1 MLRELK
7 KRQKLSQFRTIDDAA
22 KLINASQNILVI
34 TGAGISTSLGIP
46 DFRSKSTGF
55 YTKLQAMGFEEPE
68 EVFDLSTFDENPST
82 FYSLA
87 GDILPDL
94 HKWTPT
100 HQFIRMIQDKGK
112 LLRNYTQNIDNIES
126 HAGIIPEKLIQ
137 CHGSWATATCR
148 KCAYKIPGDGIFEE
162 IRAKKVAYCKKCTEA
177 LQIPTGKGMK
187 RKRSSNGISKSRKR
201 SSGSDDESDGQYD
214 IPQPGV
220 MKVSYSSQQRKIVQT
235 RIHGHFNSLW
245 ILVIS

>member
-7 KRQKLSQFRTIDDAA
+7 KRQKLSQFKTIDDAA
-22 KLINASQNILVI
+22 KLINASKNVLVI

-55 YTKLQAMGFEEPE
+55 YTKLQAMGYEEPE
-68 EVFDLSTFDENPST
+68 EVFDLSTFDDNPST

-126 HAGIIPEKLIQ
+126 HAGILPEKLIQ

-148 KCAYKIPGDGIFEE
+148 KCAHKIPGEEIFED
-162 IRAKKVAYCKKCTEA
+162 IRAKKVAHCKKCA
-177 LQIPTGKGMK
+177 ASLRIADGKGMK
-187 RKRSSNGISKSRKR
+187 RKRSSNGINKPKKR
-201 SSGSDDESDGQYD
+201 QSGSDDDSDGQYD

-220 MKVSYSSQQRKIVQT
+220 MKV
-235 RIHGHFNSLW
+235 GHQFSKHPL
-245 ILVIS
+245 LCSTD